1 MRNNAFT
8 QLILLCLDHDTAGMH
23 MRKASLPRV
32 DVSLRTQDVIG
43 LCALSRV
50 QLDAQGLLGADF
62 TDAREHVRL
71 LTREQHHGSRLFRTP
86 HDACSFR

>member
-1 MRNNAFT
+1 MRNDAFT
-8 QLILLCLDHDTAGMH
+8 PPAAMLLCLDPHTAGMH
-23 MRKASLPRV
+23 MRKASSPRV

-43 LCALSRV
+43 LCALSRA

-71 LTREQHHGSRLFRTP
+71 LHVINSLAREFLARHT
-86 HDACSFR
+86 